1 VRGHN
6 LIPACLHAGGPRSC
20 GSAGPQHLRCWPPAS
35 PLLAT
40 LHADACRVRRST
52 VQGVHLDASSD
63 AALRKPCTAALRSPP
78 AHTYGIPLLADLLPA
93 RPLVRCCYVL
103 FDLTRGTHGHGAARL
118 LRANPLPAIPTFLLL
133 ACQRSRDVL
142 VDGCDL
148 FIFSPGLLAVN
159 PLAFCR
165 PFSF

>member
-1 VRGHN
+1 MRGHN

-20 GSAGPQHLRCWPPAS
+20 GSAGPQHLR
-35 PLLAT
+35 LLAT
-40 LHADACRVRRST
+40 LRANACRVRRST

-93 RPLVRCCYVL
+93 RPLVRCCYVH